1 LIFSSFQFLLFFAVV
16 LVLYYGYRGLRWRNL
31 MLLGASY
38 FFYWSAEPRFLWMLV
53 GTTVLDYV
61 VAHGI
66 VRTDS
71 RARQKA
77 WVWLSV
83 LWNLGIIGY
92 FKYTDFLLQ
101 NVNDVS
107 ALAGHP
113 LDIALRHLVVPVGVS
128 FYNFQ
133 SMSYALDVYRGE
145 VKPTRDFIDFALCV
159 AFFTHLV
166 AGPIV
171 RVNELLPQIQRGM
184 DARWDDVVTGINR
197 FAAGFTKKLLIAD
210 SLAPY
215 VDTVFSNPGAYDGAT
230 LWCASIGFAMQCYC
244 DFAGY
249 TDMAIGTARLL
260 GFWLPENFRW
270 PFLAANV
277 ADFWRRW
284 HITLYSFM
292 RDYLYISLGGS
303 RGSAWRQVL
312 NAMITMTV
320 VGMWHGAAWNFV
332 VWGLYNG
339 LLLVGYRFLSA
350 GFAKLPRISAALA
363 SLPGTV
369 LRIALTDI
377 LFFMSFTLFRS
388 RPSPD
393 GSEGS
398 LHVALHNLRRMLSFS
413 GEGERLLNGWVAAAF
428 GAVLLGSLW
437 CEFGLGERLAARL
450 RGRTLAMPLQ
460 MAGYATLIYVLIVFC
475 PHNTQAFV
483 YFQF

>member
-1 LIFSSFQFLLFFAVV
+1 MIFSSFQFLVFFALV
-16 LVLYYGYRGLRWRNL
+16 LLLYYGYRGLRWRNL

-38 FFYWSAEPRFLWMLV
+38 VFYWAAEPRFVWLLA
-53 GTTVLDYV
+53 GTTLLDYV

-71 RARQKA
+71 TAVKKA
-77 WVWLSV
+77 WVWASV
-83 LWNLGIIGY
+83 LWNLGVIGY
-92 FKYTDFLLQ
+92 FKYADFFLQ

-107 ALAGHP
+107 GALGHP
-113 LDIALRHLVVPVGVS
+113 TGLSLLHLVVPVGVS

-145 VKPTRDFIDFALCV
+145 VKPTRNLVEFALCV

-171 RVNELLPQIQRGM
+171 RVNELLPQIERGA
-184 DARWDDVVTGINR
+184 DARWVDVVTGVNR
-197 FAAGFTKKLLIAD
+197 FAAGLTKKLLIAD
-210 SLAPY
+210 GLAPW
-215 VDTVFSNPGAYDGAT
+215 VDRVFADPGAFDGAT
-230 LWCASIGFAMQCYC
+230 LWCASIGFAVQCYC

-270 PFLAANV
+270 PFLATNV

-303 RGSAWRQVL
+303 RGKLWRQVV
-312 NAMITMTV
+312 NAMITMTI
-320 VGMWHGAAWNFV
+320 VGLWHGAAWNFV

-350 GFAKLPRISAALA
+350 GLARLPRISAAL
-363 SLPGTV
+363 STLPGTV
-369 LRIALTDI
+369 LRIAVTDI
-377 LFFMSFTLFRS
+377 LFFMSFTLFRC

-398 LHVALHNLRRMLSFS
+398 LQVALQTLGRMLSFDGAGRS
-413 GEGERLLNGWVAAAF
+413 ELNPWVAAAF

-437 CEFGLGERLAARL
+437 CEFRLGERLAGWF
-450 RGRTLAMPLQ
+450 RGRRLAMPLE
-460 MAGYATLIYVLIVFC
+460 MAGYALLIYVLVVFC
-475 PHNTQAFV
+475 PHDTQAFV
-483 YFQF
+483 YFHF